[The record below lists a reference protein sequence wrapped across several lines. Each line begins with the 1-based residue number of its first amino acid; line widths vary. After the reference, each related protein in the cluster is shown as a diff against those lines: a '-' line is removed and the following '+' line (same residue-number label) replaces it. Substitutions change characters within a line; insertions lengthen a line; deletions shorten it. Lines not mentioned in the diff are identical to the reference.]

1 VVLWMAQA
9 LRALDRMTPNATT
22 TKAQRAAVT
31 PTDVVMAGY
40 VLLAAGGRWDGS
52 RGAGTR

>member
-22 TKAQRAAVT
+22 TKAQRAAAT
-31 PTDVVMAGY
+31 PADLTSAGN
-40 VLLAAGGRWDGS
+40 VLLASGSRWDGC
-52 RGAGTR
+52 RGAEAR